1 MKMKAFFTVA
11 LLILLT
17 GCVYVPENAHQYDTK
32 CNVMRKKKVLAR
44 EEAVPMANCSNEAC
58 ALLMASYGLVTAA
71 SFVVSGSIVVISNTV
86 YWLEKP
92 SDCKDHNQGDNS

>member
-1 MKMKAFFTVA
+1 MHMRTLISA
-11 LLILLT
+11 LLFTLLA
-17 GCVYVPENAHQYDTK
+17 GCVYVPENAHSYDEK
-32 CNVMRKKKVLAR
+32 CNVMRKKKVLAL
-44 EEAVPMANCSNEAC
+44 EEAIPMANCSNEAC

-92 SDCKDHNQGDNS
+92 SDCELTSEGVMS